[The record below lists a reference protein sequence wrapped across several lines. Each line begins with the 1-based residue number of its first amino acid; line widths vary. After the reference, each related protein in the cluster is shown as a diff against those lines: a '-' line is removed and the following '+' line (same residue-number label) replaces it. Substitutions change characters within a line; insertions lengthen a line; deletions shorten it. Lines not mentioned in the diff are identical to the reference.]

1 MPRNNAAFSRCVP
14 VATNATLHSRFLLAL
29 CPHTHLFP
37 VASIEDWAL
46 SGDRSSAHGPGDD
59 GPDDAQ
65 PKAPVQA
72 PVQLQQL
79 SQSRSSQILT
89 IEDEQPTV
97 AAPVLNPPRTASFL
111 QRLLAAC
118 ACGTRQGKMDISL
131 HTVHAHARTWQ
142 IFFHWK
148 F

>member
-1 MPRNNAAFSRCVP
+1 MPLSAGVCRWLQMLLS
-14 VATNATLHSRFLLAL
+14 TLVSSLAL
-29 CPHTHLFP
+29 RPHRHLFP

-46 SGDRSSAHGPGDD
+46 SGDRQGPGDD
-59 GPDDAQ
+59 GADVVQ
-65 PKAPVQA
+65 PKAPVQV

-142 IFFHWK
+142 IFFQWK
-148 F
+148 I